1 MHAHRKTI
9 KSVKQR
15 AGALIR
21 PIKLTNFS
29 QEKKE
34 KTKKNRLPTSG
45 MKQGVITADLTDIK
59 RIMREYYKQLY
70 TYKFDNWDEM
80 GPIS

>member
-29 QEKKE
+29 QEKKK
-34 KTKKNRLPTSG
+34 KTKQ
-45 MKQGVITADLTDIK
+45 KQIANIRNETGGYNCRFDRYQKDNE
-59 RIMREYYKQLY
+59 RILQTTLY
-70 TYKFDNWDEM
+70 
-80 GPIS
+80 I

>member
-1 MHAHRKTI
+1 MHTHKKTI

-29 QEKKE
+29 QEKK
-34 KTKKNRLPTSG
+34 KK
-45 MKQGVITADLTDIK
+45 KQKQIANIRSETGGYNCRFDISK
-59 RIMREYYKQLY
+59 
-70 TYKFDNWDEM
+70 
-80 GPIS
+80 G

>member
-1 MHAHRKTI
+1 MHTHRGTI

-21 PIKLTNFS
+21 PTKLTNFS
-29 QEKKE
+29 QEKK
-34 KTKKNRLPTSG
+34 KIKK
-45 MKQGVITADLTDIK
+45 KQIANIRNEMGAVITADLTGIK
-59 RIMREYYKQLY
+59 RIMREYYKQFY

>member
-1 MHAHRKTI
+1 
-9 KSVKQR
+9 
-15 AGALIR
+15 
-21 PIKLTNFS
+21 
-29 QEKKE
+29 
-34 KTKKNRLPTSG
+34 

>member
-1 MHAHRKTI
+1 MHTHKKTI

-29 QEKKE
+29 QEKKKK
-34 KTKKNRLPTSG
+34 KTK
-45 MKQGVITADLTDIK
+45 TDCQHQ
-59 RIMREYYKQLY
+59 E
-70 TYKFDNWDEM
+70 
-80 GPIS
+80 